1 MAAVSPLSASSST
14 TPQQQHPEKR
24 RKITRACDACKA
36 KKKRCT
42 GTQPCPSCE
51 KAAKPCQYLASY
63 TRGRFTTPPSSR
75 GLDALILAAE
85 SHDVNFGADR
95 ERRPSSARASDANAP
110 SPQLSRGP
118 QSPEIAVQRHHSLS
132 SAYGV
137 PVQSPTQVF
146 TQPQPPSY
154 LPPLPTFQQPHPNAS
169 YQWRPPAV
177 QDPTSKEPSRRPSPE
192 PDGNFDG
199 HYLGPSSSVA
209 WLRRA
214 LRKLGQQRALKEK
227 LLDGANHE
235 SPKDVTIFNY
245 GDKDAPTASGSG
257 LSLPA
262 AKRTDYLL
270 TRYFEFAAPTYRFLH
285 RPTLESWLAAMHDP
299 NSSLIPAKKAVV
311 LVILAIATLY
321 ELSQIKDPELNI
333 RRESE
338 MYYREAQALI
348 SKETG
353 PATLESVQARFA
365 LVHYLL
371 STARSNQ
378 AWFTFGTTVQLA
390 MALGLHRRRS
400 LGDRNESLINR
411 ECQRRLFWSMYT
423 TDRYMS
429 VMFGRP
435 RWIQDDDI
443 SQEYPLSVNDEDLTA
458 TEIISP
464 GQNDCLE
471 DAAVFHSKLTRIVG
485 RAAKEQYTMPS
496 RTESERIASA
506 AGHNKALRE
515 WKAELPAY
523 LSGAIRPSS
532 LIPIFRRQSTVL
544 KLAYAHAVMLVNRP
558 FLLNLTRYGYHSAP
572 SNPATRESVDD
583 CLAAARTAIEMV
595 LNYIT
600 EGQPFSSF
608 WFTQYVA
615 FNALAITYLYLLQS
629 RRQGIDIL
637 YQHRDLLTLADTCQQ
652 YLADVT
658 EANAPSMRYS
668 IILEE
673 LREELSRQVSSSSA
687 DHPAAETLHPP
698 PPPTENGNGAAAAAA
713 LSPRALPSDSAILL
727 DGGAGGEVA
736 QQQQQQQQVDGDGSS
751 VGDLQQLDWDLDFWP
766 QLDSLPMCR
775 FSPAC
780 CF

>member
-400 LGDRNESLINR
+400 LGDKNESLINR

-423 TDRYMS
+423 TDRY
-429 VMFGRP
+429 
-435 RWIQDDDI
+435 
-443 SQEYPLSVNDEDLTA
+443 
-458 TEIISP
+458 
-464 GQNDCLE
+464 
-471 DAAVFHSKLTRIVG
+471 
-485 RAAKEQYTMPS
+485 
-496 RTESERIASA
+496 
-506 AGHNKALRE
+506 
-515 WKAELPAY
+515 
-523 LSGAIRPSS
+523 
-532 LIPIFRRQSTVL
+532 
-544 KLAYAHAVMLVNRP
+544 
-558 FLLNLTRYGYHSAP
+558 GYHSAP
-572 SNPATRESVDD
+572 SNPATRESVDE

-687 DHPAAETLHPP
+687 DHPAADSLH
-698 PPPTENGNGAAAAAA
+698 PPPTENGNGAAAA

-736 QQQQQQQQVDGDGSS
+736 QQHQQVDGDGSS

-775 FSPAC
+775 FFPAC

>member
-1 MAAVSPLSASSST
+1 MTPAKRT
-14 TPQQQHPEKR
+14 TPVQTLPR
-24 RKITRACDACKA
+24 ILPLTTSSR

-42 GTQPCPSCE
+42 GTQPCPSCD
-51 KAAKPCQYLASY
+51 KAAKPCTYLASY

-85 SHDVNFGADR
+85 SHDVNFSVDR
-95 ERRPSSARASDANAP
+95 DPKSSSTQHAP
-110 SPQLSRGP
+110 SPIVT
-118 QSPEIAVQRHHSLS
+118 QSPEAAVQRHHSLS
-132 SAYGV
+132 SAYDI
-137 PVQSPTQVF
+137 PVQSPAQVF
-146 TQPQPPSY
+146 HQPQPQPPSY
-154 LPPLPTFQQPHPNAS
+154 LPPLPTFQQPQQNAVTFEHPRAS
-169 YQWRPPAV
+169 LQPLLPPADHWRPSM
-177 QDPTSKEPSRRPSPE
+177 SKEPSRRPSPE

-214 LRKLGQQRALKEK
+214 LRKLGQAHALKVE
-227 LLDGANHE
+227 LSEASHE

-245 GDKDAPTASGSG
+245 GDKNAPSASGPG
-257 LSLPA
+257 LSLPSA
-262 AKRTDYLL
+262 TRTDYLL

-299 NSSLIPAKKAVV
+299 NSTLHPAKTAVV
-311 LVILAIATLY
+311 LAILAIATLY
-321 ELSQIKDPELNI
+321 ELSRIKDPELDI

-338 MYYREAQALI
+338 MYYQEAQSLI

-390 MALGLHRRRS
+390 MALGLHRRRI
-400 LGDRNESLINR
+400 LGEKTSLIIR

-458 TEIISP
+458 TDIISP

-496 RTESERIASA
+496 RTESERIAA
-506 AGHNKALRE
+506 AAEHNKGLEE

-544 KLAYAHAVMLVNRP
+544 KLAYVHAVMLVNRP
-558 FLLNLTRYGYHSAP
+558 FLLNLTRPGGGSGGSYSSS
-572 SNPATRESVDD
+572 SNPTTRSFVED
-583 CLAAARTAIEMV
+583 CLTAARTAIEMA
-595 LNYIT
+595 LDYIT

-615 FNALAITYLYLLQS
+615 FNALAITYLYLIHA
-629 RRQGIDIL
+629 RRQGQDIL
-637 YQHRDLLTLADTCQQ
+637 ILHRDLLALADTCQQ

-673 LREELSRQVSSSSA
+673 LREELSRQVESA
-687 DHPAAETLHPP
+687 VAAHHHHHHHHDSDGL
-698 PPPTENGNGAAAAAA
+698 
-713 LSPRALPSDSAILL
+713 LSPRALPG
-727 DGGAGGEVA
+727 DGAVVLGGGES
-736 QQQQQQQQVDGDGSS
+736 QRQCNGRGGGGDGDGSS
-751 VGDLQQLDWDLDFWP
+751 VGDVQQLEQQLDWDLDFWP
-766 QLDSLPMCR
+766 QLDSLPMCK
-775 FSPAC
+775 F
-780 CF
+780 